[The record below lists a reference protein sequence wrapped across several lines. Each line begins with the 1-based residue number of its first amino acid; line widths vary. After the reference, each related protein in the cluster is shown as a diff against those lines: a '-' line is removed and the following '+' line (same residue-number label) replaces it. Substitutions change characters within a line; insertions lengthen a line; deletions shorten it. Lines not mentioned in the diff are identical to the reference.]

1 MSKHLQPVSE
11 MATNATKEARSE
23 TRSEA
28 TSEKK
33 QTLGVSPL
41 TPEKAQIKSPA
52 SEKTSEKTSTFSD
65 TQKARIEQ
73 AERRFGDLLSAS
85 NANDKGTQLSW

>member
-23 TRSEA
+23 A

-33 QTLGVSPL
+33 QSFGVSPL
-41 TPEKAQIKSPA
+41 TPEKSLA
-52 SEKTSEKTSTFSD
+52 SQKTSEKTSAFSD

-85 NANDKGTQLSW
+85 NANDKKTQLSW

>member
-1 MSKHLQPVSE
+1 MSKQLQPVSE
-11 MATNATKEARSE
+11 IATNATKEARSE

-41 TPEKAQIKSPA
+41 SPEKSQTSQ
-52 SEKTSEKTSTFSD
+52 KTSEKTSTFSD

>member
-33 QTLGVSPL
+33 QSFGVSPL
-41 TPEKAQIKSPA
+41 TPEKSLA
-52 SEKTSEKTSTFSD
+52 SQKTSEKTSAFSD

-85 NANDKGTQLSW
+85 NANDKKTQLSW